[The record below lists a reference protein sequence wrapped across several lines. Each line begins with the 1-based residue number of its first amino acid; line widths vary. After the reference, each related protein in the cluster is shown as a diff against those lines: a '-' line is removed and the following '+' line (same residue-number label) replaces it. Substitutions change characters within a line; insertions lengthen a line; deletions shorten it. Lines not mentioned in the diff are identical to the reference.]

1 MVLKVLFA
9 PFGLIGGVLSGALA
23 KRAFDRTW
31 KLIDSGAAPEPDQ
44 RGASWAKLA
53 VALMLQGAIFRLVRG
68 AFDRGSRETFTRL
81 TGRWPG
87 RQAGPQGPDSAG

>member
-1 MVLKVLFA
+1 MILKILFA
-9 PFGLIGGVLSGALA
+9 PFGLIGGLLSGAVA

-31 KLIDSGAAPEPDQ
+31 KLIDSDAAPAPDQ
-44 RGASWAKLA
+44 RGTSWVKLTA
-53 VALMLQGAIFRLVRG
+53 ALVLQGAIFRLVRG

-87 RQAGPQGPDSAG
+87 REGGSQGGDSGS